1 MVIKWVEAFLVIFDV
16 VPFVLFKNTK
26 RRTQYMNKDYIFM
39 SKRIGTTTYKVK
51 VYFNNNSTETMEDKI
66 FRVILNHPLANDE
79 NCGIMTSTPQM
90 SRSA

>member
-1 MVIKWVEAFLVIFDV
+1 
-16 VPFVLFKNTK
+16 
-26 RRTQYMNKDYIFM
+26 M
-39 SKRIGTTTYKVK
+39 SRRIGTTTYKVK

-66 FRVILNHPLANDE
+66 FRVILNHPLANNE

>member
-1 MVIKWVEAFLVIFDV
+1 
-16 VPFVLFKNTK
+16 
-26 RRTQYMNKDYIFM
+26 MNKDYVFM

-79 NCGIMTSTPQM
+79 FCGIMGATPQM
-90 SRSA
+90 SRSAWKELLW